1 MKNLADNKKLK
12 TKDHPSL
19 DIVSSHGMELSG
31 KKIVLCVAGSVAAY
45 KAIELARLLMR
56 HGAYVTCVT
65 SNAVTKLIQPEYF
78 KWATGN
84 EVITKL
90 TGELE
95 HIRLAD
101 YNQSDLVIVYPATA
115 NTLGKLANGID
126 DTPVSTVLT
135 VGFGSK
141 IPILM
146 CLAMHA
152 SMYENLAVKKNIKFL
167 KNKIEFLSPKLIE
180 GKAKSPEPEDV
191 LENVLKKFG
200 FSSVL
205 KNKKVLITAGPTI
218 EQIDPIRAITNQSS
232 GKTGVSLASELISA
246 GAKVTFVY
254 GPGNEKAPKGAK
266 IINVVSSKEM
276 HSVVKLELKKKFD
289 IVIMAAAVADYV
301 PTIQSKNK
309 IKSSKSSMNIS
320 LKKAPKIID
329 QIKKYQKNVL
339 LVGFKAETNFT
350 KAQLIKSAQKKLKE
364 STADMIVAN
373 DIGSIRYKK
382 NPKNNQVI
390 IVDSKKN
397 IISGWMSKEK
407 IAKLIRKQIEV
418 KIK

>member
-1 MKNLADNKKLK
+1 VKNLADNKKLK

-19 DIVSSHGMELSG
+19 DIVSSHGIELSG

-65 SNAVTKLIQPEYF
+65 SNAVTKLIQPDYF

-95 HIRLAD
+95 HIKLAD

-301 PTIQSKNK
+301 PIIQSKNK

-364 STADMIVAN
+364 STADMIIAN

-397 IISGWMSKEK
+397 IVSGWMSKEK

>member
-1 MKNLADNKKLK
+1 MIKK
-12 TKDHPSL
+12 KDHPSL
-19 DIVSSHGMELSG
+19 DIVNSHGVELTG
-31 KKIVLCVAGSVAAY
+31 KRIVLCVAGSVAAY

-56 HGAYVTCVT
+56 HGADVKCVT

-84 EVITKL
+84 DVITKL

-101 YNQSDLVIVYPATA
+101 YNQSDLIVVYPATA

-146 CLAMHA
+146 CLAMHV
-152 SMYENLAVKKNIKFL
+152 SMYENSAVKKNIKFL
-167 KNKIEFLSPKLIE
+167 KNKIQFLSPKMIE

-200 FSSVL
+200 FSSLL
-205 KNKKVLITAGPTI
+205 KNKKILMTAGPTI

-254 GPGNEKAPKGAK
+254 GPGREKPPKGAK
-266 IINVVSSKEM
+266 TINVLSSKEM
-276 HSVVKLELKKKFD
+276 HVTVKSELKKKFD
-289 IVIMAAAVADYV
+289 IVIMAAAVADYIPIV
-301 PTIQSKNK
+301 QSKKK
-309 IKSSKSSMNIS
+309 IKSSKSTMNIR

-329 QIKKYQKNVL
+329 EIKKYQKNVFL
-339 LVGFKAETNFT
+339 IGFKAETNLT
-350 KAQLIKSAQKKLKE
+350 KSQLIKSAEKKLRE
-364 STADMIVAN
+364 SSADMIIVN

-382 NPKNNQVI
+382 NPQNNQVI

-397 IISGWMSKEK
+397 VVSGWMNKEK
-407 IAKLIRKQIEV
+407 IAKIIRKQIEV

>member
-12 TKDHPSL
+12 IKDHPSL

-200 FSSVL
+200 FSSIL

-364 STADMIVAN
+364 SEADMIVAN
-373 DIGSIRYKK
+373 DIGLIRYKK

-397 IISGWMSKEK
+397 IVSGWMSKEK